1 MNWKTYKFHCSAL
14 PRLMTNSR
22 TKSEPLGETAKSL
35 LREIHIKEIF
45 GREKTDSINRYT
57 QKGLLVEQD
66 SLDLATKVLD
76 TGFIAKN
83 KDQLENDYIIGT
95 PDVVKPET
103 WDVKSNW
110 DLWTFFEVDEDKA
123 CKDYF
128 WQVFGYM
135 WLTDAKQTKL
145 IYALVNTPDHIVE
158 DELYRLNFKVG
169 EDKAEEYR
177 KNFVFDDIPPEKRI
191 KTFTIDWESEKLE
204 ELTQR
209 IELAREYLGGLSL

>member
-1 MNWKTYKFHCSAL
+1 
-14 PRLMTNSR
+14 
-22 TKSEPLGETAKSL
+22 
-35 LREIHIKEIF
+35 
-45 GREKTDSINRYT
+45 
-57 QKGLLVEQD
+57 
-66 SLDLATKVLD
+66 
-76 TGFIAKN
+76 
-83 KDQLENDYIIGT
+83 
-95 PDVVKPET
+95 
-103 WDVKSNW
+103 
-110 DLWTFFEVDEDKA
+110 
-123 CKDYF
+123 
-128 WQVFGYM
+128 M